1 MSTALDRPAKAGV
14 PLEEIVSYLDDILQT
29 AATPDYPGAVNGLQL
44 ANRGTVSKVAAA
56 VDFSTETVTAAIEQN
71 ADLLLVHH
79 GMFWSG
85 VQPIVGRRYSR
96 LAKLFDSDMAI
107 YSSHLPLDRHP
118 QIGNNVLLAR
128 TLGLEPSGGFAR
140 FNDIFI
146 GVQGISET
154 PTRVLID
161 RAKLFSTGHGGNT
174 IAPVSLASRVT
185 HRWAICTGSGASRE
199 TLDEAAHDGIDTLIV
214 GEGPHWTAID
224 AADCG
229 LAIIYVGHYASETLG
244 IYALAANLNRQFD
257 LEWVKI
263 SAPTGL

>member
-1 MSTALDRPAKAGV
+1 MSTALNRSATTGV
-14 PLEEIVSYLDDILQT
+14 PLEQIVSYLDDILQT

-71 ADLLLVHH
+71 ANLLVVHH

-85 VQPIVGRRYSR
+85 LQPIVGWRYSR
-96 LAKLFDSDMAI
+96 LVKLLGSDMAV

-128 TLGLEPSGGFAR
+128 ALGLEPSGGFAR
-140 FNDIFI
+140 FKDIFI
-146 GVQGISET
+146 GVQGTSET
-154 PTRVLID
+154 PTAILAD
-161 RAKLFSTGHGGNT
+161 RAKVFSSGYGGDT
-174 IAPVSLASRVT
+174 IAPVGLANRIT
-185 HRWAICTGSGASRE
+185 RQWAICTGSGASIE
-199 TLDEAAHDGIDTLIV
+199 TLDEASRDGVDTLIV

-224 AADCG
+224 AADRG

-244 IYALAANLNRQFD
+244 IYALAADLNRQFD